1 MVTTVRNIVEKARRA
16 YIWQSE
22 TVSINKKA
30 HLYEQVHWSKH
41 RQDVFDDYWIS
52 NYGKKIPNKWH
63 RLYESINGVF
73 NVEYFPERLF
83 TSLYEPTVNRI
94 DYCRTLRDKSFLQT
108 MFGHVDEIRIPKTLL
123 LSSGRYFYDGSQ
135 NIITKEEALS
145 LVNNIG
151 EAVIKPTIVHGS
163 GVNIVIVDI
172 KNGIDSI
179 SGEAIGSILSRY
191 GSNFC
196 IQEKIIPHQSYK
208 ALYEGSINTIKI
220 MTYIIEGSIYHDPI
234 SLRIGS
240 GGSWLDN
247 IHAGGLCVGVREDG
261 TLRKYAY
268 RLGYGNCNE
277 KLILH
282 PDSGFVFEGKSVYG
296 INEIIQAAYK
306 LHGMIPN
313 IGAIAWDFCVD
324 KDNNV
329 VLIEANYN
337 GNSAWFPQIV
347 NEEPLFGN
355 NTQDI
360 LKFLRKANRF

>member
-1 MVTTVRNIVEKARRA
+1 MMVTTVRNIVEKARRA

-234 SLRIGS
+234 FLQSLCPFTFRYDPEILS
-240 GGSWLDN
+240 N
-247 IHAGGLCVGVREDG
+247 
-261 TLRKYAY
+261 
-268 RLGYGNCNE
+268 
-277 KLILH
+277 LI
-282 PDSGFVFEGKSVYG
+282 SES
-296 INEIIQAAYK
+296 
-306 LHGMIPN
+306 
-313 IGAIAWDFCVD
+313 VD
-324 KDNNV
+324 K
-329 VLIEANYN
+329 IA
-337 GNSAWFPQIV
+337 
-347 NEEPLFGN
+347 
-355 NTQDI
+355 
-360 LKFLRKANRF
+360 ANRSCAQNCDCLKTHSNFTSLLIALYHRSSEKPSII